1 MQDRDWQ
8 LAQAFYHFR
17 KKFKTFKLVHN
28 KSKVFWDKQTQ
39 SGLTCPTLLSNTGTS
54 WPFSS
59 RSQRLP
65 KDTASLKTDPQLWLV
80 LNTMKIF
87 WITYMNSLKLT
98 KICPFNFVV
107 VLDRH
112 RLHNSIPNHRLKY
125 IHLKVNSSSIFLCTP
140 LFTSP
145 PEIYI
150 HNLKVYHLWFLCLKW
165 K

>member
-39 SGLTCPTLLSNTGTS
+39 SSLTCPTLLQTLARRDLSHQGHNVCLRT
-54 WPFSS
+54 
-59 RSQRLP
+59 LP
-65 KDTASLKTDPQLWLV
+65 PLKTDPQLWLV

>member
-1 MQDRDWQ
+1 MWSVPINQFWYMCKDWSNWSHLIFFKELKENVMTYFCNIMQDRDWQ

-65 KDTASLKTDPQLWLV
+65 KDTAPIKNRPTG
-80 LNTMKIF
+80 
-87 WITYMNSLKLT
+87 LT
-98 KICPFNFVV
+98 GFKYNENILDNIHEQFKAYKDMPF
-107 VLDRH
+107 
-112 RLHNSIPNHRLKY
+112 
-125 IHLKVNSSSIFLCTP
+125 
-140 LFTSP
+140 
-145 PEIYI
+145 
-150 HNLKVYHLWFLCLKW
+150 
-165 K
+165 